1 MKHFIFT
8 ILSFLILCC
17 ENDNSTVK
25 VYGAD
30 KYIETITGLTC
41 EKAIVTDNG
50 FLVIAIDA
58 IQGTDYN
65 SLASQFLDE
74 AQNEGVS
81 GLKGVYIVD
90 IKNCQFGDGWVTGD
104 RIGRAHK

>member
-1 MKHFIFT
+1 MKLLFYAT
-8 ILSFLILCC
+8 LLIIVISCS
-17 ENDNSTVK
+17 NSTVK

-30 KYIETITGLTC
+30 GYIETITGFTC

-74 AQNEGVS
+74 TQNEGVS

-90 IKNCQFGDGWVTGD
+90 IKNCQIGDGWVTGD
-104 RIGRAHK
+104 RIGRAYK

>member
-1 MKHFIFT
+1 MKLLFYAT
-8 ILSFLILCC
+8 LLIIVISCS
-17 ENDNSTVK
+17 NSTVK

-30 KYIETITGLTC
+30 GYIETITGFTC

-104 RIGRAHK
+104 RIGRAYK